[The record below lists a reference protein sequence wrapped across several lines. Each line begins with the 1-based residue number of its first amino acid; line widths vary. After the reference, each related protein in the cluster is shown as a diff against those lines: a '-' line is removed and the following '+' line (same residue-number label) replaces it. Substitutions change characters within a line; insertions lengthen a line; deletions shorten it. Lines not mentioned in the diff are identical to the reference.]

1 MTSYD
6 DPPLEETTPPIEEVA
21 KESTESESK

>member
-6 DPPLEETTPPIEEVA
+6 DPPLEQTTPPIEEIA
-21 KESTESESK
+21 KDGSAGESK